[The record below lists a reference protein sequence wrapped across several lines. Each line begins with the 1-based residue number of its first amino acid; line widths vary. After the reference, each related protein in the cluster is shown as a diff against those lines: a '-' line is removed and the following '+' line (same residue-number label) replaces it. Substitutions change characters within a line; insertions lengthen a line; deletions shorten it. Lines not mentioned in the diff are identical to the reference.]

1 MLVIARNPRQGI
13 QIISPTGELLE
24 IAILSVVG
32 GVVKLGLTAPKDWLI
47 LRNEL
52 VNKTAKQ
59 TIGDKN

>member
-1 MLVIARNPRQGI
+1 MLVIARNPRQGV
-13 QIISPTGELLE
+13 QIISPSGELLE

-52 VNKTAKQ
+52 VNKTVKQ
-59 TIGDKN
+59 EGEVA